1 MAGNAVVSNKA
12 FHLSLESRFGFLGF
26 VGKLEAKIVIRGGRD
41 NTEARATIRKKKINN
56 LVNFPF
62 PDFMRRYLLPQF
74 RILFGKLVGALI
86 DIDGSFDQ
94 LRRFNN
100 GLDVVSAALV
110 DLPAVDEAGNIL
122 ADLLIKNALLTRKPA
137 VKEQVIFKSLPC
149 QWARP
154 NRRRAR

>member
-1 MAGNAVVSNKA
+1 M
-12 FHLSLESRFGFLGF
+12 
-26 VGKLEAKIVIRGGRD
+26 IRGGRD
-41 NTEARATIRKKKINN
+41 NTEARATIRKNKINN

-62 PDFMRRYLLPQF
+62 PDFMRLYLLPQF

-94 LRRFNN
+94 LGRFNN

-137 VKEQVIFKSLPC
+137 VKEQVIFKALPC